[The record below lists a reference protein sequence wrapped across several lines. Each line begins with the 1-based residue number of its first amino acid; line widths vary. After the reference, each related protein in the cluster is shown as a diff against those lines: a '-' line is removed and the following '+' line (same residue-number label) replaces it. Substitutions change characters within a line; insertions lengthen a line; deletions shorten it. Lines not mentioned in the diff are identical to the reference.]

1 MTPFFSCS
9 AQSSKSHTANG
20 DHYDNAKTK
29 KKCIALAKIAKEWT
43 SRANNKQMTNVNNYL
58 ANDFRNSRKHD
69 DEKAELSSEQNF
81 SDQLYKKA
89 KLMRKKKKRSQCKKI
104 NYAIIKRSQAERNT
118 NLQNLSLG
126 ESDRKFNDNIED
138 SFGGFR
144 QYANSKRSLVD
155 C

>member
-1 MTPFFSCS
+1 MCCPNVSLWAERHTRDCQPKRLEKNLQNLRFGDVPVTPFFSCS

-89 KLMRKKKKRSQCKKI
+89 
-104 NYAIIKRSQAERNT
+104 
-118 NLQNLSLG
+118 
-126 ESDRKFNDNIED
+126 
-138 SFGGFR
+138 
-144 QYANSKRSLVD
+144 
-155 C
+155 